1 MAQPEMAVE
10 AQAVAL
16 VEKGWQVALATG
28 EPPEVAAEFEVQAA
42 AGVVPS
48 QAQAGT
54 VEQARAEIPAVP
66 DGAEM
71 EMVVAVSPVP
81 AKQRRILE
89 HSLSLTLPIGQI
101 KKKPWLKI

>member
-16 VEKGWQVALATG
+16 AEGGGQVALAAG
-28 EPPEVAAEFEVQAA
+28 EPPEVVVEFEVQAA

-48 QAQAGT
+48 QAQTGM
-54 VEQARAEIPAVP
+54 VELARAEIPAVP

-81 AKQRRILE
+81 AKQRRIHE
-89 HSLSLTLPIGQI
+89 HFLSLTLPIGQI